1 MTTFDGKTIEV
12 GARVEVAGKDVRG
25 RVAFIGNTS
34 FSSGRWVGV
43 VLDEPKG
50 KNNGT
55 VQGRTYFSC
64 ADNHG
69 IFVRQSQLRLLE
81 EDPPGG
87 TPEQAKPLA
96 TTTPGPAAEVV
107 TLDQPEPLSRTWV
120 VEEAGQDK
128 QAAQKEQDAEKQ
140 ALKAQII
147 DLQEKLDTLM
157 QKRQESKAQLRDY
170 ERTRLQLQQLL
181 EFKTKI
187 TESQAELQK
196 QLAQARREAQ
206 EAHDERERHAEEVSD
221 LVESIEMATVE
232 KEMAEEKLEQLQ
244 QEVDHWKEKYE
255 MLELDYKILTSELS
269 TGEPSSYKERQLAQ
283 ENEKMREA
291 LVRLRDLT
299 TQLKHEKQQHKKEL
313 DRCRAEVQELSRIKQ
328 QLEERYQ
335 QAECSITELQEQLD
349 MALGAEEM
357 VEHLTEKN
365 LDLEESVRDLREA
378 VDDMEKLHDL
388 NEELLQQ
395 ARETELELREE
406 LSHAQVRLAD
416 SHRRVEAA
424 HEALADCEQT
434 LAKYQALVAQLREQ
448 AQGLEQQ
455 LQSEPTPVAVEA
467 SELAL
472 RLAQGKAH
480 ARAVD
485 LELRRLEVAQASR
498 HVDYLTA
505 FLSENFL
512 AHEHEGVL
520 MLLLV
525 ARLGAKCGILSKQ
538 LEQRW
543 AGAVPGPGQPL
554 ESVQYAHSCFVRFL
568 LGRLQG
574 LLHQYATALDT
585 CSAEL
590 FAKTATLYP
599 EMMGHEK
606 LLDLYVQLLRKD
618 ELDENVSLGN
628 LERALSYF
636 QSLYAVH
643 LSNERQDERHL
654 LTQNL
659 RCLVLACEAVK
670 CALGFVRHVLGAQG
684 GDLAALLDAALA
696 SASDLLQAVRKV
708 RRRMPHDETSITL
721 GAEARE
727 QLEAEV
733 RSLGQVVQAACAL
746 QRAVSSRIEN
756 ELQLPLDKMKELA
769 HEATDRVYGKEDQ
782 GPDCLREALAA
793 AVSTLEGMAD
803 AVQPQEP
810 QPKPTAPIQLR
821 AQAARQQAR
830 DLEAVRASLEAR
842 ENDIIALKKALKIKS
857 EECSEMCVRKDM
869 AEKKLEVLTRDSDER
884 VDKVQRQLDETRMR
898 LRKKEKEFEETMDHL
913 QADIDAL
920 ETERGELKDKLK
932 MISKKTLYKG
942 LSETVGLPTTTSW
955 PQLQDIKA
963 ALRHVRSEQTKLE
976 SHRVSQLLA
985 SLAPLVPVP
994 PRAEQQRDACAKA
1007 ARAQSQALSLCV
1019 QVRVVDL
1026 SNKHASSCAQEP
1038 NWGSLV
1044 EARRSLEASRN
1055 ELVLLRAL
1063 AVARVAAAWRAF
1075 PNPAMVR
1082 LLQAQ

>member
-1 MTTFDGKTIEV
+1 MAGTDSKGIEV
-12 GARVEVAGKDVRG
+12 GARVEVAGKDVCG
-25 RVAFIGNTS
+25 RVAFMGSTG

-55 VQGRTYFSC
+55 VQGRTYFAC

-69 IFVRQSQLRLLE
+69 IFVRQSQLKLLE
-81 EDPPGG
+81 EEPGSEAPAL
-87 TPEQAKPLA
+87 TKPLA
-96 TTTPGPAAEVV
+96 TTTPGPTAEPV
-107 TLDQPEPLSRTWV
+107 TLEQPETLLRTFGL
-120 VEEAGQDK
+120 EEASAEK
-128 QAAQKEQDAEKQ
+128 QVLQKELDAEKQ
-140 ALKAQII
+140 ALKAQVV
-147 DLQEKLDTLM
+147 DLQEKVDTLM
-157 QKRQESKAQLRDY
+157 QKRQETKAQLRDY
-170 ERTRLQLQQLL
+170 ERTRLQVQQLL
-181 EFKTKI
+181 EFKSKI
-187 TESQAELQK
+187 GESQAELQK

-255 MLELDYKILTSELS
+255 MLELDYKILTSELT

-299 TQLKHEKQQHKKEL
+299 TQLKHEKQQLKKEL
-313 DRCRAEVQELSRIKQ
+313 ERSHTEVVELMRMKQ
-328 QLEERYQ
+328 QLEERHQ

-365 LDLEESVRDLREA
+365 LDLEEKVRDLREA
-378 VDDMEKLHDL
+378 VDDLEKLQDL
-388 NEELLQQ
+388 NDQLQEQ

-406 LSHAQVRLAD
+406 LDQAQVRLCD
-416 SHRRVEAA
+416 GQRRVEVAN
-424 HEALADCEQT
+424 EALADCEQT
-434 LAKYQALVAQLREQ
+434 LAKYRALVVQLREQ

-455 LQSEPTPVAVEA
+455 LHAEPTPVAVEA
-467 SELAL
+467 SGLSQ

-485 LELRRLEVAQASR
+485 LELRRLEVAQANR
-498 HVDYLTA
+498 HVEYLTA
-505 FLSENFL
+505 FLSEGFV

-520 MLLLV
+520 TLLLV
-525 ARLGAKCGILSKQ
+525 ARLGAKCGILAKQ
-538 LEQRW
+538 LEQHW
-543 AGAVPGPGQPL
+543 VGSQPGFDRPL
-554 ESVQYAHSCFVRFL
+554 ESVQYAHSCFSRFL

-574 LLHQYATALDT
+574 LLHQYATALDS

-599 EMMGHEK
+599 EMLGHEK
-606 LLDLYVQLLRKD
+606 LVDLYIQLLRKD

-643 LSNERQDERHL
+643 LSGERQDERQL
-654 LTQNL
+654 VSQGL
-659 RCLVLACEAVK
+659 RCLSLACEAVQ

-684 GDLAALLDAALA
+684 GDLAALLDAALS
-696 SASDLLQAVRKV
+696 SAADLVQAVRKV
-708 RRRMPHDETSITL
+708 RRRLPPDDGPVSL

-746 QRAVSSRIEN
+746 QRAVAARTEH
-756 ELQLPLDKMKELA
+756 EPLPPLDKLKELA

-793 AVSTLEGMAD
+793 AVGALERLAD
-803 AVQPQEP
+803 AVHPEEP
-810 QPKPTAPIQLR
+810 QPKPVAPIQLR

-842 ENDIIALKKALKIKS
+842 ENDIVALKKALKIKS
-857 EECSEMCVRKDM
+857 EECSEMNVRKDM

-884 VDKVQRQLDETRMR
+884 VEKVQRQLDETKMR

-942 LSETVGLPTTTSW
+942 LSETVGMPASTSW
-955 PQLQDIKA
+955 PQLQDLKA
-963 ALRHVRSEQTKLE
+963 ALRHVHNVRAKLE
-976 SHRVSQLLA
+976 SHRVGQLVA
-985 SLAPLVPVP
+985 SLRPLVPVP
-994 PRAEQQRDACAKA
+994 PRDEKQRDACAKA
-1007 ARAQSQALSLCV
+1007 ARACSQAVALCV
-1019 QVRVVDL
+1019 GTHVVDL
-1026 SNKHASSCAQEP
+1026 SRPVAAP
-1038 NWGSLV
+1038 GWGALV
-1044 EARRSLEASRN
+1044 EARRSLEAARH
-1055 ELVLLRAL
+1055 ELVALRASS
-1063 AVARVAAAWRAF
+1063 VAHVTASWRAF
-1075 PNPAMVR
+1075 PNPTMVR
-1082 LLQAQ
+1082 LLHAQ

>member
-1 MTTFDGKTIEV
+1 MTTYDGRPIEV
-12 GARVEVAGKDVRG
+12 GARVEVLGKDVCG
-25 RVAFIGNTS
+25 RVAYVGSTS
-34 FSSGRWVGV
+34 FSVGRWVGV

-69 IFVRQSQLRLLE
+69 IFVRQLQLRLLDDE
-81 EDPPGG
+81 PAAEARA
-87 TPEQAKPLA
+87 QAKPLA
-96 TTTPGPAAEVV
+96 TTTPGPAAEPVA
-107 TLDQPEPLSRTWV
+107 LDQPEPLSRTWV
-120 VEEAGQDK
+120 VEEASAEK

-140 ALKAQII
+140 TLKAQIL
-147 DLQEKLDTLM
+147 DLQEKLETLM

-181 EFKTKI
+181 EFKSKI
-187 TESQAELQK
+187 SESQAELQK

-206 EAHDERERHAEEVSD
+206 EAQDERERHAEEASD
-221 LVESIEMATVE
+221 MVEAMEMATVE

-255 MLELDYKILTSELS
+255 MLELDYKTLTSELS

-291 LVRLRDLT
+291 LVRLRDLMT
-299 TQLKHEKQQHKKEL
+299 ELKNEKQQQKKDL
-313 DRCRAEVQELSRIKQ
+313 DRSRAEAQELARMKQ
-328 QLEERYQ
+328 LLEERHQ

-365 LDLEESVRDLREA
+365 LDLEEKLRDLREA
-378 VDDMEKLHDL
+378 VDDLEKLHDL

-406 LSHAQVRLAD
+406 LAQAHVRLAD
-416 SHRRVEAA
+416 NQRRVEAA

-434 LAKYQALVAQLREQ
+434 LAKYHSLVAQLREQ

-485 LELRRLEVAQASR
+485 LELRRLEVAQANR

-505 FLSENFL
+505 FLSEGFL

-520 MLLLV
+520 TLLLV
-525 ARLGAKCGILSKQ
+525 ARLGAKCGILAKQ

-543 AGAVPGPGQPL
+543 AGVVPGPGQAV
-554 ESVQYAHSCFVRFL
+554 EAVQYSHACLVRFL

-574 LLHQYATALDT
+574 LLHQYATALDS
-585 CSAEL
+585 CSVEL

-599 EMMGHEK
+599 EMLGHEK
-606 LLDLYVQLLRKD
+606 LVDLYVQLLRKD
-618 ELDENVSLGN
+618 ELDENVSVGN

-636 QSLYAVH
+636 QSLYTVH
-643 LSNERQDERHL
+643 LSSERQDTRHL
-654 LTQNL
+654 LAQSL
-659 RCLVLACEAVK
+659 RCLALACEAVQ

-684 GDLAALLDAALA
+684 GDLAALLDAALS
-696 SASDLLQAVRKV
+696 SASDLVQAVRKV
-708 RRRMPHDETSITL
+708 RRRLPPDEGPVTL

-746 QRAVSSRIEN
+746 QRAVASRIEH
-756 ELQLPLDKMKELA
+756 EPLPPLDKLKELA

-793 AVSTLEGMAD
+793 AVSTLERLAD

-810 QPKPTAPIQLR
+810 QLKHVAPIQLR

-830 DLEAVRASLEAR
+830 DLEAVRSSLEAR

-857 EECSEMCVRKDM
+857 EECSEMHVRKDM

-884 VDKVQRQLDETRMR
+884 VDKVQRQLDETKMR

-942 LSETVGLPTTTSW
+942 LSETVGLPASTSW
-955 PQLQDIKA
+955 PQLQDIKV
-963 ALRHVRSEQTKLE
+963 ALRHVHNERAKLE
-976 SHRVSQLLA
+976 SRRMSQLLA
-985 SLAPLVPVP
+985 SLPPLTPVP

-1007 ARAQSQALSLCV
+1007 ARAQSQALALCV

-1026 SNKHASSCAQEP
+1026 SSRRTPVQGP
-1038 NWGSLV
+1038 NWGALL
-1044 EARRSLEASRN
+1044 EARRCLDASRH

-1075 PNPAMVR
+1075 PNPALVR

>member
-1 MTTFDGKTIEV
+1 MTTYDGKVIEI
-12 GARVEVAGKDVRG
+12 GARVEVAGKD
-25 RVAFIGNTS
+25 
-34 FSSGRWVGV
+34 
-43 VLDEPKG
+43 
-50 KNNGT
+50 
-55 VQGRTYFSC
+55 GRTYFSC

-69 IFVRQSQLRLLE
+69 IFVRQSQLRISE
-81 EDPPGG
+81 EEPPGG
-87 TPEQAKPLA
+87 TAEQPKPLA
-96 TTTPGPAAEVV
+96 TTTPNPTAEVV
-107 TLDQPEPLSRTWV
+107 TLEQPEPLSRTWV

-140 ALKAQII
+140 ALKAQIV

-170 ERTRLQLQQLL
+170 ERLRLQLQQLL

-196 QLAQARREAQ
+196 QLTQARREAQ
-206 EAHDERERHAEEVSD
+206 EAHDERERHADEVSD
-221 LVESIEMATVE
+221 LVESMEMATVE

-313 DRCRAEVQELSRIKQ
+313 DQCRAEVQELSRIKQ

-335 QAECSITELQEQLD
+335 QAECTITELQDQLD

-365 LDLEESVRDLREA
+365 LDLEETVRDLREA
-378 VDDMEKLHDL
+378 VDDMEKLHEL

-406 LSHAQVRLAD
+406 LSHA
-416 SHRRVEAA
+416 E
-424 HEALADCEQT
+424 T

-455 LQSEPTPVAVEA
+455 LQSEPAPVAMEA

-485 LELRRLEVAQASR
+485 LELRRLEVAQANR

-525 ARLGAKCGILSKQ
+525 ARLGAKCGILAKQ

-543 AGAVPGPGQPL
+543 AGAAPGPGQPL

-585 CSAEL
+585 CSVDL

-618 ELDENVSLGN
+618 ELDENVPLKN
-628 LERALSYF
+628 LERALTYF

-643 LSNERQDERHL
+643 LSNERQDERHW

-659 RCLVLACEAVK
+659 RCLALACEAVK
-670 CALGFVRHVLGAQG
+670 CALGFVRHVLGEQG

-696 SASDLLQAVRKV
+696 SVSDLLQAVRKV
-708 RRRMPHDETSITL
+708 RRRMPHDESLITL
-721 GAEARE
+721 GAEAKE

-793 AVSTLEGMAD
+793 AVSTLEVMAD
-803 AVQPQEP
+803 AVQPQGP
-810 QPKPTAPIQLR
+810 QPKPIAPIQLR
-821 AQAARQQAR
+821 AQAHRQQAR
-830 DLEAVRASLEAR
+830 DLEVVRASLEAR

-884 VDKVQRQLDETRMR
+884 VDKVQRQLDETKML

-942 LSETVGLPTTTSW
+942 LSESVSTSASTSW

-963 ALRHVRSEQTKLE
+963 ALQHVNTL
-976 SHRVSQLLA
+976 
-985 SLAPLVPVP
+985 
-994 PRAEQQRDACAKA
+994 PRAEQQRDAYTKA
-1007 ARAQSQALSLCV
+1007 ARAQSKALSLCV

-1026 SNKHASSCAQEP
+1026 KNRRASSCAQEP
-1038 NWGSLV
+1038 NWGALV
-1044 EARRSLEASRN
+1044 EARRSLEASRH
-1055 ELVLLRAL
+1055 ELMLLRAL
-1063 AVARVAAAWRAF
+1063 AVTRVAAAWRAF

-1082 LLQAQ
+1082 LFQGQ

>member
-1 MTTFDGKTIEV
+1 MRCRRTTSLRPSAPSGTLETRVTTPEFIELRSALRKRCNMTTYDGKVIEV

-25 RVAFIGNTS
+25 RVAFLGNTS

-69 IFVRQSQLRLLE
+69 IFVRQSQLRILE
-81 EDPPGG
+81 EEPPGG
-87 TPEQAKPLA
+87 TPEQPKPLA

-107 TLDQPEPLSRTWV
+107 TLEQPEPLARTWV

-140 ALKAQII
+140 ALKAQIV

-206 EAHDERERHAEEVSD
+206 EAHDERERHADEVSD

-269 TGEPSSYKERQLAQ
+269 TGEPSSYKERQLVQ

-365 LDLEESVRDLREA
+365 LDLEETVRDLREA

-395 ARETELELREE
+395 APTGELRQ
-406 LSHAQVRLAD
+406 LMK
-416 SHRRVEAA
+416 
-424 HEALADCEQT
+424 ALADCEQT

-485 LELRRLEVAQASR
+485 LELRRLEVAQANR

-525 ARLGAKCGILSKQ
+525 ARLGAKCGILAKQ

-543 AGAVPGPGQPL
+543 AGAAPGPGQPL

-585 CSAEL
+585 CSVEL

-628 LERALSYF
+628 LERAL
-636 QSLYAVH
+636 
-643 LSNERQDERHL
+643 HL

-708 RRRMPHDETSITL
+708 RRRMPHDESPITL
-721 GAEARE
+721 GAEAKE

-810 QPKPTAPIQLR
+810 QPKPIAPIQLR

-942 LSETVGLPTTTSW
+942 LSETVGMPASTSW

-963 ALRHVRSEQTKLE
+963 ALRHVHSERAKLE
-976 SHRVSQLLA
+976 SNRVSQLLA

-1026 SNKHASSCAQEP
+1026 SNRRASSCAQEP
-1038 NWGSLV
+1038 NWGALV
-1044 EARRSLEASRN
+1044 EARRSLEASRH
-1055 ELVLLRAL
+1055 ELMLLRAL
-1063 AVARVAAAWRAF
+1063 A
-1075 PNPAMVR
+1075 
-1082 LLQAQ
+1082 AQ

>member
-1 MTTFDGKTIEV
+1 MTTYDGKVIEV
-12 GARVEVAGKDVRG
+12 GARVVVVGKDVRG
-25 RVAFIGNTS
+25 RVAFLGNTS

-64 ADNHG
+64 SDNHG
-69 IFVRQSQLRLLE
+69 IFVRQSQLRILE
-81 EDPPGG
+81 EEPPDG
-87 TPEQAKPLA
+87 TPEQPKPLA

-107 TLDQPEPLSRTWV
+107 TLEQPEPLTRTWV

-140 ALKAQII
+140 ALKAQIV

-335 QAECSITELQEQLD
+335 QAECSITELQDQLD

-365 LDLEESVRDLREA
+365 LDLEETVRDLREA

-485 LELRRLEVAQASR
+485 LELRRLEVAQANR

-525 ARLGAKCGILSKQ
+525 ARLAAKCGILAKQ

-543 AGAVPGPGQPL
+543 AGAAPGPGQPL

-585 CSAEL
+585 CSVEL

-654 LTQNL
+654 LAQNL

-708 RRRMPHDETSITL
+708 RRRMPHDESPITL
-721 GAEARE
+721 GADAKE

-942 LSETVGLPTTTSW
+942 LSETVGMPASTSW
-955 PQLQDIKA
+955 PQLQDVKA
-963 ALRHVRSEQTKLE
+963 ALRHVHNERAKLE
-976 SHRVSQLLA
+976 SNRVSQLLA

-1026 SNKHASSCAQEP
+1026 SNRRASSCAEEP
-1038 NWGSLV
+1038 NWGALV
-1044 EARRSLEASRN
+1044 EARRSLEASRH
-1055 ELVLLRAL
+1055 ELMLLRAL
-1063 AVARVAAAWRAF
+1063 AVTRVAAAWRAF